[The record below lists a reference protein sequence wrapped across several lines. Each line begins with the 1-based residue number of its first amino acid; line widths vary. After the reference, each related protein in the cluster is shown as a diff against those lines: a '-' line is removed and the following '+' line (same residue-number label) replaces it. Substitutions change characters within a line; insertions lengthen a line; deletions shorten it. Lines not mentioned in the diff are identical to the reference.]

1 MLQLKNMMKEQKSC
15 IMNNYHKYLEKV
27 PKHDLLVVVDDF
39 NAKMGNDNKGY
50 ENILR
55 KNGIGILNDNGQR
68 LIDFFQ
74 LNDLVIS
81 GSLF

>member
-15 IMNNYHKYLEKV
+15 IMNNYNKYLEKV
-27 PKHDLLVVVDDF
+27 PKHDLLVAMGDF
-39 NAKMGNDNKGY
+39 NAKMGNGNKGY
-50 ENILR
+50 ENKLR
-55 KNGIGILNDNGQR
+55 KNGIGSLNDNGQR